1 MIRAAAVVLAIG
13 ALASSTSVAA
23 ATHAVPFVGCPSDG
37 QIGPLPSPASSKVPR
52 VPANQAA
59 RLAYYAMGEGEVGLG
74 VLAPRGWH
82 CIGLYGSD
90 GKVLIVTPGKHSAEE
105 FFAANKAGLR
115 SPAVEVRF
123 SFGGTSGRY
132 AVMDAIGRYFP
143 GRRDYLRQMEKEG
156 LVFSPFPAGP
166 FAGDRIRTR
175 SPTRVRFTTPANR
188 KGEGTDWRL
197 APGSEPVEGI
207 RIILDGDD
215 GPSLLGVNVR
225 LPPAQRGLT
234 ETILSSAGEL
244 Q

>member
-1 MIRAAAVVLAIG
+1 MIRAAAVVIALG
-13 ALASSTSVAA
+13 ALAASAPLAA
-23 ATHAVPFVGCPSDG
+23 ATRAVPFVGCPSDG
-37 QIGPLPSPASSKVPR
+37 QVGPLPSPASSKVPR
-52 VPANQAA
+52 APESQAA

-74 VLAPRGWH
+74 ILAPRGWH
-82 CIGLYGSD
+82 CVGLYGSD
-90 GKVLIVTPGKHSAEE
+90 GKVLIVTPDKHSAEE
-105 FFAANKAGLR
+105 FFAASKAGLR

-132 AVMDAIGRYFP
+132 AVMNAIGRYFP

-156 LVFSPFPAGP
+156 LVFSPLPTGP
-166 FAGDRIRTR
+166 FVGDRIRART
-175 SPTRVRFTTPANR
+175 PTRVRFTTPANR

-197 APGSEPVEGI
+197 APGREPVEGI
-207 RIILDGDD
+207 LIILDGED

-225 LPPAQRGLT
+225 LPPSQRGLT